1 MTQIITSKWWGWWW
15 KIDKYVVDAPYECW
29 DWEDRAI
36 AWDAV
41 YTKVSAME
49 CVLNTALQ
57 PNDNVSE
64 LYNDAWYID
73 SSALAWYALAC
84 DIPTDNCQ
92 LANWCGYAKASSL
105 CTVATTWKYCD
116 LTWQPTI
123 WNATLTIQRNGTCV
137 NSITMNATSNVTANI
152 SVPTKTSDISND
164 CWYINKDVAN
174 LTNYTPSTNLC
185 AVATSGKYCDLSW
198 TPDLS
203 GYQTKNCMVCS
214 LSWADD
220 SHYPTAKTVADALSC
235 AGAGD
240 MMKSVYDPNNC
251 NADAFNYNNFYN
263 KPAII
268 DNLCC
273 TSCTDALSANQGKA
287 LKDLIDTYVGLWRFL
302 SLWDAATGQPISFP
316 LTTPYTYKT
325 WDWYMV
331 EVTGATNYMPNGSS
345 YSWTASTTVDSTN
358 NVEVRDVYIYDG
370 TDWLFQKNNEVQVSF
385 ADIAWVPADN
395 SCLSAALN
403 DKQDNLT
410 AGRNIAIT
418 SNTVKATNIYNIT
431 EADSCTTYT
440 GTLWVAPYNTSYCYT
455 NICID
460 PATWIEWKEGS
471 IYSFDINTEMVA
483 TSACRNVRVKIGSWE
498 YIPVMW
504 TSSILAWCAYFTKA
518 NIRQYMYSTK
528 YQSWWALH
536 LFTDS
541 NTTYSAMWCAEIN
554 TWTCTSAR
562 SITAACLKYAIQY
575 YSPTDNSQL
584 ANGCG
589 YVTASV
595 NNLSNYTLSSCLCA
609 VATSWEYCDLA
620 NVPTIPTCVSQL
632 SNDSWYISWI
642 TCGDVTSALWYTPY
656 DSNNPSWYTTCTWT
670 LTASNISDTAFG
682 ASWDWDTT
690 NAPSKNAI
698 YDVLWDVETL
708 LANL

>member
-1 MTQIITSKWWGWWW
+1 MVQIITAKWWGWGW
-15 KIDKYVVDAPYECW
+15 KIDKYVADVPYECW
-29 DWEDRAI
+29 QWEDRAI

-49 CVLNTALQ
+49 CTLNTALQ
-57 PNDNVSE
+57 PWDVC
-64 LYNDAWYID
+64 A
-73 SSALAWYALAC
+73 
-84 DIPTDNCQ
+84 
-92 LANWCGYAKASSL
+92 
-105 CTVATTWKYCD
+105 VATSWKYCD
-116 LTWQPTI
+116 LTGTPTI
-123 WNATLTIQRNGTCV
+123 WDAKLTIQRNGTCV

-174 LTNYTPSTNLC
+174 LTNYTPTTSLC

-203 GYQTKNCMVCS
+203 GYQTKDCMVCT

-220 SHYPTAKTVADALSC
+220 SHYPTAKTVADAMAC

-263 KPAII
+263 KPAIV
-268 DNLCC
+268 NSLCC
-273 TSCTDALSANQGKA
+273 TSTTDALSANQGKA

-302 SLWDAATGQPISFP
+302 SLWDASTGQPISFP

-331 EVTGATNYMPNGSS
+331 EIVSTATPPVNLMPNGSS
-345 YSWTASTTVDSTN
+345 YSWSASTTQDTTN

-385 ADIAWVPADN
+385 ADIAWVPSDN
-395 SCLSAALN
+395 SCLNTALGA
-403 DKQDNLT
+403 KQDNLT
-410 AGRNIAIT
+410 AGRNIDIT
-418 SNTVKATNIYNIT
+418 SDTVKATNIYTVT
-431 EADSCTTYT
+431 EADACTTYT
-440 GTLWVAPYNTSYCYT
+440 GTPWVSPYNTSYCYT
-455 NICID
+455 NICIN
-460 PATWIEWKEGS
+460 PASWIEWKEWW
-471 IYSFDINTEMVA
+471 IYAFDIDTWMVA
-483 TSACRNVRVKIGSWE
+483 TSACRNVRVKIWSWE

-504 TSSILAWCAYFTKA
+504 SSAILAWCGYFAK
-518 NIRQYMYSTK
+518 NQVRQYMYSTK
-528 YQSWWALH
+528 YQSGWALH

-541 NTTYSAMWCAEIN
+541 NNTYSAMSTTEID
-554 TWTCTSAR
+554 TWTCGTWRSLSA
-562 SITAACLKYAIQY
+562 ANLKYAIQH
-575 YSPTDNSQL
+575 YSPTDNCQL

-595 NNLSNYTLSSCLCA
+595 NNLSNYTLSSCLCG

-632 SNDSWYISWI
+632 SNDSWY
-642 TCGDVTSALWYTPY
+642 
-656 DSNNPSWYTTCTWT
+656 TTCTGT

-682 ASWDWDTT
+682 SSWDWDTT
-690 NAPSKNAI
+690 NAPSKNAV
-698 YDVLWDVETL
+698 YDVLGDVETL

>member
-1 MTQIITSKWWGWWW
+1 MVQIITAKWWGWGWN
-15 KIDKYVVDAPYECW
+15 ITKYVADAPYECW
-29 DWEDRAI
+29 EWEDRAI

-57 PNDNVSE
+57 PNDNISE
-64 LYNDAWYID
+64 LCNNAWYID
-73 SSALAWYALAC
+73 SSALAPYAKSC
-84 DIPTDNCQ
+84 DLCTVATSWKYCDLSWLPTIPTDNCQ
-92 LANWCGYAKASSL
+92 LANWCGYTTCTGTVVASDLTPYAKSCDL
-105 CTVATTWKYCD
+105 CTVATTGKYCD

-164 CWYINKDVAN
+164 CWYINKDVSN
-174 LTNYTPSTNLC
+174 LTNYTPSASLC

-203 GYQTKNCMVCS
+203 GYQTKDCMVCS
-214 LSWADD
+214 LSWADN

-302 SLWDAATGQPISFP
+302 SLWNASTWMPISFP

-331 EVTGATNYMPNGSS
+331 EITGTTNYMPNGSS
-345 YSWTASTTVDSTN
+345 YSWTASTTVDSVN

-370 TDWLFQKNNEVQVSF
+370 TDWLFQKNNETQVSF
-385 ADIAWVPADN
+385 SDIAWVPSDNVCLWTVLNAKAD
-395 SCLSAALN
+395 
-403 DKQDNLT
+403 
-410 AGRNIAIT
+410 T
-418 SNTVKATNIYNIT
+418 S
-431 EADSCTTYT
+431 SLCT
-440 GTLWVAPYNTSYCYT
+440 
-455 NICID
+455 
-460 PATWIEWKEGS
+460 
-471 IYSFDINTEMVA
+471 VA
-483 TSACRNVRVKIGSWE
+483 TSW
-498 YIPVMW
+498 
-504 TSSILAWCAYFTKA
+504 
-518 NIRQYMYSTK
+518 K
-528 YQSWWALH
+528 YCDL
-536 LFTDS
+536 
-541 NTTYSAMWCAEIN
+541 
-554 TWTCTSAR
+554 TWTPSLCTVATSG
-562 SITAACLKYAIQY
+562 KYCDLTWTPSLCTVATSWKY
-575 YSPTDNSQL
+575 CDLTWTPTIPTNNCQL

-589 YVTASV
+589 YVNASV

-632 SNDSWYISWI
+632 SNDSWY
-642 TCGDVTSALWYTPY
+642 
-656 DSNNPSWYTTCTWT
+656 TTCTWT
-670 LTASNISDTAFG
+670 LTASNISDTVYGSSWDWITTIAPSKNAVYDKIEAVITNIPTNNNQLSNWCWYTTCTG
-682 ASWDWDTT
+682 TLTASNISDAALSASWDWDTT
-690 NAPSKNAI
+690 NAPSKNAV
-698 YDVLWDVETL
+698 YDAIWDIETL